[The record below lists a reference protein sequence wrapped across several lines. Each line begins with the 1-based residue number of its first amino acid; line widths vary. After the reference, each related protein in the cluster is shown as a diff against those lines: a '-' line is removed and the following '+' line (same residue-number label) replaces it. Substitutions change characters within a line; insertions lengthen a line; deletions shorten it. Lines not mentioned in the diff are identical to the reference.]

1 MRLKNFFL
9 LENVW
14 IDFCKCQHCKSFSI
28 SVVILSI
35 FEVFLVIHFS
45 MNIWNYSKKKFVS
58 NKLHT
63 FSLSWH
69 LCVKITMW
77 FQQNMEKIDF
87 LTQKNFQ
94 STENALIPIAPL
106 SQIKLTLSQPN
117 NFQENFPANV
127 ISQSELNK
135 SKKKILLLI
144 VTVT

>member
-1 MRLKNFFL
+1 
-9 LENVW
+9 
-14 IDFCKCQHCKSFSI
+14 
-28 SVVILSI
+28 
-35 FEVFLVIHFS
+35 
-45 MNIWNYSKKKFVS
+45 
-58 NKLHT
+58 
-63 FSLSWH
+63 
-69 LCVKITMW
+69 MW

>member
-1 MRLKNFFL
+1 
-9 LENVW
+9 
-14 IDFCKCQHCKSFSI
+14 
-28 SVVILSI
+28 
-35 FEVFLVIHFS
+35 
-45 MNIWNYSKKKFVS
+45 
-58 NKLHT
+58 
-63 FSLSWH
+63 
-69 LCVKITMW
+69 MW
-77 FQQNMEKIDF
+77 FQQNMEKIYF

-117 NFQENFPANV
+117 NFQEISANV